1 MTVDAQASVD
11 RGVARKNY
19 ARLRRALPFLLFIV
33 AFFAIPAAFGKFAMQ
48 LANIG
53 GLMAMAAMALTV
65 LTGTA
70 GLLSLGHAAFLGIGA
85 FTAGLLA
92 TLYGWPFPA
101 TLIAAGAVGLA
112 IGALVSVATLRT
124 SGLYLAVGTF
134 ALQAI
139 VGILLIDVEVK
150 VTAATGI
157 LMPVPSLFGWVVND
171 LNRWWQVIVVAM
183 FITYLLLNWQVSS
196 HVGRSWVAA
205 RDHSTV
211 AAAMGISLLRARASV
226 FMLTSFVT
234 SICGAIGGYY
244 FGIVQAAN
252 YDLHLAIK
260 YITIVALGGLGSIPG
275 AIAAAYIIMLL
286 PHGLSWVFR
295 VTGVD
300 ASLAATGSESIA
312 LAIILIAALLRLPQ
326 WVWTRLRVAIQ

>member
-1 MTVDAQASVD
+1 VAVDAQISAGPPSVQSWN
-11 RGVARKNY
+11 A
-19 ARLRRALPFLLFIV
+19 LRRAIPVLAFAV
-33 AFFAIPAAFGKFAMQ
+33 ALIGVPMVSGQFSLQ

-92 TLYGWPFPA
+92 TLYDWPFLA
-101 TLIAAGAVGLA
+101 TLLAAGIVGLA

-134 ALQAI
+134 ALQAV
-139 VGILLIDVEVK
+139 VGIILIDIEVK

-157 LMPVPSLFGWVVND
+157 LMPVPVLFGVPMRG
-171 LNRWWQVIVVAM
+171 LIQWWYLIAQAM
-183 FITYLLLNWQVSS
+183 LMTYLLLAWQMRS
-196 HVGRSWVAA
+196 HVGRSWIAA

-211 AAAMGISLLRARASV
+211 AAAMGVSLLGARASV
-226 FMLTSFVT
+226 FMLTSFIT
-234 SICGAIGGYY
+234 SVCGAISGYY

-260 YITIVALGGLGSIPG
+260 YITIIALGGLGSLPG
-275 AIAAAYIIMLL
+275 AILGAYAIMLL
-286 PHGLSWVFR
+286 PHGLSWIFR
-295 VTGVD
+295 ATGID
-300 ASLAATGSESIA
+300 AAQAATSSESFA
-312 LAIILIAALLRLPQ
+312 LAIILIIALLRLPQ
-326 WVWTRLRVAIQ
+326 WLWATLRRKES